1 MKKQF
6 DTERKLYTLVILVQ
20 DVPGVL
26 SQVARLFSRKGYNI
40 ESIVSGETD
49 RPGITRITISIL
61 ADQSMIE
68 QIAAQCS
75 KLLPVVSVKILD
87 EETSIRREVALVKV
101 AASDLAARDP
111 VIQLANIFRAK
122 VIDVSRETLTI
133 EIFGTGNKISA
144 LIEMLSD
151 FGILEIAKTGTIA
164 IERGRSTI
172 YDDNKLKEEYDYGKH
187 VL

>member
-1 MKKQF
+1 MKREF
-6 DTERKLYTLVILVQ
+6 DKEKKLYTLAILVR
-20 DVPGVL
+20 DIPGVL

-49 RPGITRITISIL
+49 KPGVTRITIVIL
-61 ADQSMIE
+61 ADELMID

-75 KLLPVVSVKILD
+75 KLLPVTAVKILD
-87 EETSIRREVALVKV
+87 EDTSIRREIALVKV
-101 AASDLAARDP
+101 GAADRNARDE

-122 VIDVSRETLTI
+122 VIDVSRESLTLG
-133 EIFGTGNKISA
+133 IFGSNSKITA
-144 LIEMLSD
+144 LIGMLTD
-151 FGILEIAKTGTIA
+151 YGILEIAKTGTIA

>member
-61 ADQSMIE
+61 ADQGMIE

-87 EETSIRREVALVKV
+87 EEASIRREVALVKV
-101 AASDLAARDP
+101 AAADLAARDQ
-111 VIQLANIFRAK
+111 VIQLANIFR
-122 VIDVSRETLTI
+122 VSIVDVAMKSLTI
-133 EIFGTGNKISA
+133 CITGDHSKSHA
-144 LIEMLSD
+144 LLGLLSE
-151 FGILEIAKTGTIA
+151 FGILELVRTGAVALERGSGTINC
-164 IERGRSTI
+164 G
-172 YDDNKLKEEYDYGKH
+172 NN
-187 VL
+187 

>member
-1 MKKQF
+1 MKRQL
-6 DTERKLYTLVILVQ
+6 DTERKLYTICLLVK
-20 DVPGVL
+20 DGPGVL

-49 RPGITRITISIL
+49 RPGITRIAIGIQANEIML
-61 ADQSMIE
+61 ELIV
-68 QIAAQCS
+68 AQCS
-75 KLLPVVSVKILD
+75 KLLPVLAVKVLD
-87 EETSIRREVALVKV
+87 EEHSIRREIALVKV
-101 AASDLAARDP
+101 STANRVVRDE

-122 VIDVSRETLTI
+122 VIDVSRESLTLG
-133 EIFGTGNKISA
+133 IFGSNSKITA
-144 LIEMLSD
+144 LIGMLTD

-172 YDDNKLKEEYDYGKH
+172 YDENKLKEEYDYGKH

>member
-1 MKKQF
+1 MKKEF
-6 DTERKLYTLVILVQ
+6 DSEKKLYTLAILVR
-20 DVPGVL
+20 DIPGVL

-49 RPGITRITISIL
+49 KPGITRITIVLL
-61 ADQSMIE
+61 ADELMIS
-68 QIAAQCS
+68 QIAAQCR
-75 KLLPVVSVKILD
+75 KLIPVLAVKILD
-87 EETSIRREVALVKV
+87 EGTSIQREFSLIKV
-101 AASDLAARDP
+101 RAADRNARDE

-122 VIDVSRETLTI
+122 VIDVSRESLTLG
-133 EIFGTGNKISA
+133 IFGSNSKITA
-144 LIEMLSD
+144 LIGMLTD
-151 FGILEIAKTGTIA
+151 YGILEIAKTGTLA